1 MLTGLIGNG
10 LAILVA
16 GIAWII
22 ARHRHHVP
30 GRSAV
35 IDEVVLTIAIVGM
48 LFAGD
53 LGAATGSGHWA
64 SSMIRGAEHLAGSAG
79 TIIAALVTLFV
90 LVRTSIAVL
99 RSGATERAM
108 PLAFALPFLLALFP
122 AGIFHS
128 LSSDIQAPAQL
139 LAAKLAAAVGV

>member
-10 LAILVA
+10 LAVLVA
-16 GIAWII
+16 GIAWLI

-30 GRSAV
+30 GRSAL
-35 IDEVVLTIAIVGM
+35 IDEVLLTIAIVGM

-53 LGAATGSGHWA
+53 LTVATGLGRWLTSVV
-64 SSMIRGAEHLAGSAG
+64 RGAENLAGSAG
-79 TIIAALVTLFV
+79 TIIAALVTLF
-90 LVRTSIAVL
+90 LLIRTAVAVF

-122 AGIFHS
+122 AGFFHA
-128 LSSDIQAPAQL
+128 LSADIQVPAQMVAAR
-139 LAAKLAAAVGV
+139 LASLMGV